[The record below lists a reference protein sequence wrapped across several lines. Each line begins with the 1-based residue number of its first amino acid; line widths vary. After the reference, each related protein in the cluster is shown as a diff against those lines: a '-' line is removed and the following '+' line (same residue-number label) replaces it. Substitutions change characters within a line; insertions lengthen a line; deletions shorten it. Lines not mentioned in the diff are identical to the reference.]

1 MARAAAKSPGDPVPR
16 GDRVSLN
23 RVTSRRV
30 RPQWKCQG
38 HLEEE
43 LRARGFR
50 FIAGADEVGRGSIFG
65 AVVAAAVILSPDAPI
80 RGLND
85 SKQIEPDRRE
95 VLAERIRERA
105 LAWAVAAVDAAT
117 IDRIN
122 IYQASRLAMKMA
134 VEQLNPHPDFV
145 LVDAVPL
152 DLPLPQ
158 QPLVQGDERC
168 HAIAAASIIAKVY
181 RDQMMREW
189 DAFYPQYGL
198 ANHKGYQ
205 TPEHLAAIKQ
215 HGLTPLHRF
224 SFDPV
229 RRNALFSPLPEDRQ
243 REMFSA
249 V

>member
-1 MARAAAKSPGDPVPR
+1 MARGAAKKSKA
-16 GDRVSLN
+16 DR
-23 RVTSRRV
+23 
-30 RPQWKCQG
+30 WKCQG
-38 HLEEE
+38 LLERD
-43 LRARGFR
+43 LRARGFH
-50 FIAGADEVGRGSIFG
+50 FIAGADEVGRGSLFG
-65 AVVAAAVILSPDAPI
+65 AVVAGAVILSPDSAI

-85 SKQIEPDRRE
+85 SKQIEPGRRE

-122 IYQASRLAMKMA
+122 IYEASRLAMKIA
-134 VEQLNPHPDFV
+134 VQKLLPAADFV

-152 DLPLPQ
+152 DLLLPQ

-189 DAFYPQYGL
+189 DKFYPEYGL
-198 ANHKGYQ
+198 KNHKGYQ
-205 TPEHLAAIKQ
+205 SPEHMAAIKT
-215 HGLTPLHRF
+215 HGPTPLHRF
-224 SFDPV
+224 SFEPV
-229 RRNALFSPLPEDRQ
+229 RRNALFSPLPRDRQ
-243 REMFSA
+243 MEMFAA